1 MKMTNI
7 PNDNRAM
14 NFGSAFAIEDVNT
27 TKVLEEPLDLQCLK
41 DDKIIDSFLC
51 KYDLWIKS
59 STLNKFIG
67 LDNYKHRCYSLG
79 TSEAFDKFYM
89 KNAKRRFRC
98 FKGEYMYHKLSWRD
112 KFEWDWLDDKPLSKT
127 DAVVISL
134 PFADTGDK
142 HINYEQLLEQCCELN
157 VPVLIDCAYFGICR
171 DINFNL
177 DYDCITD
184 ITFSLSKTFPVAYAR
199 IGMRCTKI
207 DDDDSMFVYSKVN
220 YNNKIGALLGIKYF
234 ERFTPDYI
242 TEKYVDKQL
251 NFCNTIGVNPSKT
264 VLFGIDY
271 KHKFDEYNRGGDSN
285 RLSFHK
291 QYVK

>member
-1 MKMTNI
+1 MTNI

-142 HINYEQLLEQCCELN
+142 HINYEQLLEQCCEIN

>member
-1 MKMTNI
+1 MTNI

-98 FKGEYMYHKLSWRD
+98 FKGDYMYHKLSWRD

-157 VPVLIDCAYFGICR
+157 VPVLVDCAYFGICR

>member
-1 MKMTNI
+1 MTNI

-98 FKGEYMYHKLSWRD
+98 FKGDYMYHKLSWRD

>member
-134 PFADTGDK
+134 PFADTGNK

-157 VPVLIDCAYFGICR
+157 VPVLVDCAYFGICR

>member
-1 MKMTNI
+1 MKMTNL

-157 VPVLIDCAYFGICR
+157 VPVLVDCAYFGICR